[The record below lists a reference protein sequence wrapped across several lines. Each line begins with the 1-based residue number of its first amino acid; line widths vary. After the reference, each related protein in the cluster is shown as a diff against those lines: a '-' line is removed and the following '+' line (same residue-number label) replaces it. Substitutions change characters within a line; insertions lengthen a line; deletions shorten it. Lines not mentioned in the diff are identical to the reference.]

1 MNSDKTVAQYL
12 EELVRF
18 GKYHFVVEEISD
30 KLGIKKSSV
39 SVSLSRLSKKDKV
52 LMIRKGFGIITSG
65 TSGPLDP
72 SYFINAMMNHL
83 DSKYYVGLL
92 NAASYKGASHQAVMS
107 YTVVADKVLR
117 PVNLKGLTI
126 KFVTKKYFEEINQ
139 IEKVAGVGGYFYI
152 SSPELTAIDL
162 VRFPKKSGHLSN
174 IATVLSELSEV
185 IKINKLKQI
194 SEQSLTPVSSLQRLG
209 YILDVILEEKKLAS
223 CIYEVVVKR
232 KMQLIP
238 LSVANKNQRNLEV
251 EIDKKWNLKINT
263 KVEPD

>member
-1 MNSDKTVAQYL
+1 MKKNKTVAQYL

-18 GKYHFVVEEISD
+18 GKYHFLVEEISHI
-30 KLGIKKSSV
+30 LGMKKSSV
-39 SVSLSRLSKKDKV
+39 SVSLSRLSKKGKI
-52 LMIRKGFGIITSG
+52 LMIRKGFGIITSV

-72 SYFINAMMNHL
+72 SYFLNAMMNHL
-83 DSKYYVGLL
+83 HSQYYVGLL
-92 NAASYKGASHQAVMS
+92 NAASYRGASHQAVMT

-117 PVNLKGLTI
+117 PVNLKGLMITFI
-126 KFVTKKYFEEINQ
+126 TKKHFDEINQ
-139 IEKVAGVGGYFYI
+139 IEKVAGIGGYFNI

-185 IKINKLKQI
+185 MNLNKLKQI

-209 YILDVILEEKKLAS
+209 YILDEILEEKKLAN
-223 CIYEVVVKR
+223 CIHEVVIKR

-238 LSVANKNQRNLEV
+238 LSVANKNKSHEKIKIN
-251 EIDKKWNLKINT
+251 KKWNLIINT